1 VSSKPGSHE
10 SPSRGRSNRIERN
23 VARATLALADSQTL
37 RDRRRDQWTRDE
49 VRARMRADY
58 LELPGL
64 RLTAAQAA
72 RLWLIDRDLAVDV
85 LAELAAS
92 GFLHCRDDHYAR
104 R

>member
-1 VSSKPGSHE
+1 M
-10 SPSRGRSNRIERN
+10 
-23 VARATLALADSQTL
+23 LALADSQMP
-37 RDRRRDQWTRDE
+37 RDRRRQAWTRDG

-72 RLWLIDRDLAVDV
+72 RLWLVDRDLALDV
-85 LAELAAS
+85 LGELAAS